1 MAQDNGSFRN
11 RITDA
16 ADQFDNGSVN
26 YLKEAFQWQY
36 NWIGIGGAIAFAV
49 ISGTALPVIM
59 AAGLELMYLAVVP
72 QSRFR

>member
-11 RITDA
+11 KITDV

-36 NWIGIGGAIAFAV
+36 NWIGIGAR
-49 ISGTALPVIM
+49 SL
-59 AAGLELMYLAVVP
+59 L
-72 QSRFR
+72 Q